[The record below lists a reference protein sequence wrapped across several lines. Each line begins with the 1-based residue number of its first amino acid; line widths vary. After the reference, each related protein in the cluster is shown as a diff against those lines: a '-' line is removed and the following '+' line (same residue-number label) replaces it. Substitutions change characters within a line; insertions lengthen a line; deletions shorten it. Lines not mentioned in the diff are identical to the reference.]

1 MRRIVGLIVLV
12 ALMGMTGSAF
22 AQDGDTKTK
31 FYNFDDML
39 IDGAL
44 KTPDVLKTE
53 AMDKAKFKRLL
64 SLKKSFLPK
73 IRESAEERAL
83 Q

>member
-1 MRRIVGLIVLV
+1 MRRFVGLMALV
-12 ALMGMTGSAF
+12 VTLGVASSAS
-22 AQDGDTKTK
+22 AQDDTKTK

-53 AMDKAKFKRLL
+53 ATDKAKFKRLL

>member
-1 MRRIVGLIVLV
+1 MRQFLSLIVL
-12 ALMGMTGSAF
+12 AATIGWASSAF
-22 AQDGDTKTK
+22 AQDADTKTK

-73 IRESAEERAL
+73 IRESAGERAL
-83 Q
+83 N

>member
-1 MRRIVGLIVLV
+1 MRRFLGFVMLIAIVG
-12 ALMGMTGSAF
+12 ASGTAF
-22 AQDGDTKTK
+22 AQDSDTKTK

-53 AMDKAKFKRLL
+53 ARDKAKFKRLL

-83 Q
+83 R

>member
-1 MRRIVGLIVLV
+1 MRRLLGLMVLV
-12 ALMGMTGSAF
+12 ATIGMGSTASA
-22 AQDGDTKTK
+22 QESDTKTK

-44 KTPDVLKTE
+44 KTPDMFKEE
-53 AMDKAKFKRLL
+53 ATKKAQFKRLL

>member
-1 MRRIVGLIVLV
+1 MRRIVGLLVLV
-12 ALMGMTGSAF
+12 VLTVVSSSAF
-22 AQDGDTKTK
+22 AQDSDVKTK

-39 IDGAL
+39 IDGQL
-44 KTPDVLKTE
+44 KTPDVMKE
-53 AMDKAKFKRLL
+53 RAREKAKFKRLL

-73 IRESAEERAL
+73 VRETAEERAL

>member
-1 MRRIVGLIVLV
+1 MRRVVGLLVLV
-12 ALMGMTGSAF
+12 TTIGMGGTAF
-22 AQDGDTKTK
+22 AQDGGAKTK

-44 KTPDVLKTE
+44 KTPDMFKEE
-53 AMDKAKFKRLL
+53 ATKKAQFKRLL

>member
-1 MRRIVGLIVLV
+1 M
-12 ALMGMTGSAF
+12 MTASVAF
-22 AQDGDTKTK
+22 AQDDTKTK

-39 IDGAL
+39 IDGQI
-44 KTPDVLKTE
+44 KVPDAMKTE
-53 AMDKAKFKRLL
+53 AREKAKFKRLL

-73 IRESAEERAL
+73 VRETAEESAL

>member
-1 MRRIVGLIVLV
+1 MRGFVGLMVL
-12 ALMGMTGSAF
+12 AATIGMSSTAF
-22 AQDGDTKTK
+22 AQDSDTKTK

-53 AMDKAKFKRLL
+53 ATDKAKFKRLL